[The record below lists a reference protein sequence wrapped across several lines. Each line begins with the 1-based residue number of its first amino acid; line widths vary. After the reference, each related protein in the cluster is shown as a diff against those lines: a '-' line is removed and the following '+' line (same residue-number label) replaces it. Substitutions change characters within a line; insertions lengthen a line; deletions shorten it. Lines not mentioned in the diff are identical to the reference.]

1 MALEL
6 SRTYAKELVTEGYV
20 TIDGRPVGKAAT
32 KLSGAEVV
40 SVILPPPRPMHV
52 EAEQLDL
59 DIIYQ
64 DPDMAAINKPPG
76 MVAHPTATLRTGTV
90 YLHRFAQGKRFFVLQ
105 QAPAH
110 GFTRQGTGH
119 KHRLAL
125 PTPHTAAF
133 VVNAV
138 QANIAFRQP
147 CAVGGHGFPRRP
159 AA

>member
-1 MALEL
+1 MVEFRTFDAPAGERLDVAIAMALEL

-76 MVAHPTATLRTGTV
+76 MVAHPTATLRTG
-90 YLHRFAQGKRFFVLQ
+90 
-105 QAPAH
+105 PPNS
-110 GFTRQGTGH
+110 TR
-119 KHRLAL
+119 RSCWL
-125 PTPHTAAF
+125 
-133 VVNAV
+133 
-138 QANIAFRQP
+138 
-147 CAVGGHGFPRRP
+147 C
-159 AA
+159 